1 MDVGKVKLTVVSGR
15 SGAGKSVAL
24 RVLEDLG
31 YYCVDNLPVELLQ
44 PWLLMQEPQHE
55 KIAVSLD
62 MRNLPSEESKTEQL
76 LAVLRSTVPTT
87 ILFLDAD
94 DPTLLRRYSETRRR
108 HPLTEQE
115 QTLADAVKRES
126 AWLAPVREQ
135 ADLFI
140 DTSRTTIYEFSAT
153 LRERLSGNAKS
164 PLVLVFESFGF
175 KHGIPNDADFVFDVR
190 FLPNPYWVP
199 ELRNYTGEDQPV
211 VDFFQEHPSVEKFV
225 HQLEGM
231 LHSWLPQ
238 LEQNDRSYVTVAIGC
253 TGGCHRS
260 VFIANALAEHFGAS
274 RQVQLRH
281 RNLAKKH

>member
-1 MDVGKVKLTVVSGR
+1 MKLTVVSGR

-31 YYCVDNLPVELLQ
+31 YYCVDNLPVDLLQ
-44 PWLLMQEPQHE
+44 PLLLMKEPQYE
-55 KIAVSLD
+55 RIAVSLD
-62 MRNLPSEESKTEQL
+62 MRNLPNDHAQIEQL
-76 LAVLRSTVPTT
+76 LTLTRSTIATT
-87 ILFLDAD
+87 IIFLDAD
-94 DPTLLRRYSETRRR
+94 DNTLLRRYSETRRR
-108 HPLTEQE
+108 HPLTEQ
-115 QTLADAVKRES
+115 QLTLADAVQAEA
-126 AWLAPVREQ
+126 AWLEPVREQ

-140 DTSRTTIYEFSAT
+140 DTSHSTIYEFSAT
-153 LRERLSGNAKS
+153 LRERLSGNSKA

-190 FLPNPYWVP
+190 FLPNPYWQP
-199 ELRNYTGEDQPV
+199 ELRSFTGNDQPV
-211 VDFFQEHPSVEKFV
+211 IEFFESHANVALFIA
-225 HQLEGM
+225 QLQDM

-260 VFIANALAEHFGAS
+260 VYIANCLAEHFRAK

-281 RNLAKKH
+281 RNLNYKR